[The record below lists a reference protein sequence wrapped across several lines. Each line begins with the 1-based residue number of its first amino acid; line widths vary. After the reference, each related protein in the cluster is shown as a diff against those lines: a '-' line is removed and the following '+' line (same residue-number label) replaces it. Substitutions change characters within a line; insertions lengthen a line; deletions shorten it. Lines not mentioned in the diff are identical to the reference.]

1 MVWDVD
7 PAHWDAMACRIAGRN
22 LTGAEWNQYL
32 PGRHYQKTCP
42 TRPVGS

>member
-7 PAHWDAMACRIAGRN
+7 PDHWDAMACRIAGRN